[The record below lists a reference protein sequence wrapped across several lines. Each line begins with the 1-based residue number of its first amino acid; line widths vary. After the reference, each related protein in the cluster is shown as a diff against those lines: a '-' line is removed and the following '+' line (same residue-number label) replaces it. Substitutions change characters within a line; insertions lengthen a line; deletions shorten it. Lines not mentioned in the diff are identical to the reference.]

1 MSALFFQ
8 FGRISKDL
16 LENELKNAFNQL
28 TSEVS
33 SKFAL
38 SIPPAA
44 ITLAIIIII
53 TWLFSFISNILRYAG
68 FVMKKNKRS
77 LEIKMGTITRRSFH
91 IVSDKI
97 NYIDMRQSMIM
108 KIFRKTSLNISCSGY
123 GNEKNELPVLLPILN
138 RKQSNRAL
146 DILDFGKRIGK
157 RTIASQRAAVI
168 TFAGIPL
175 SLCLGIPVA
184 AKYSFTISR
193 PFISLSFSLPLWRK
207 FLQYGC

>member
-1 MSALFFQ
+1 
-8 FGRISKDL
+8 
-16 LENELKNAFNQL
+16 
-28 TSEVS
+28 
-33 SKFAL
+33 
-38 SIPPAA
+38 
-44 ITLAIIIII
+44 
-53 TWLFSFISNILRYAG
+53 
-68 FVMKKNKRS
+68 MKKNKRS

-184 AKYSFTISR
+184 AKILIYYIPSIYQFVLFFAIMAL
-193 PFISLSFSLPLWRK
+193 SLIHI
-207 FLQYGC
+207 

>member
-1 MSALFFQ
+1 
-8 FGRISKDL
+8 
-16 LENELKNAFNQL
+16 
-28 TSEVS
+28 
-33 SKFAL
+33 
-38 SIPPAA
+38 
-44 ITLAIIIII
+44 
-53 TWLFSFISNILRYAG
+53 
-68 FVMKKNKRS
+68 
-77 LEIKMGTITRRSFH
+77 MGTITRRSFH

-123 GNEKNELPVLLPILN
+123 GNEKTNAGAAPILN

-184 AKYSFTISR
+184 RKNTHLLYPVHLSVCAFLCHYGGNSFNMDADYKNSR
-193 PFISLSFSLPLWRK
+193 PVFNRRLD
-207 FLQYGC
+207 